1 MRGITFESPH
11 FLYLLIIV
19 PVLIAYYIWRQHKAV
34 ASFSVPG
41 LQQFG
46 QSGASFRQILRHLL
60 FGFRAAAI
68 GLLIIIL
75 ARPQATSSYQDVS
88 TEGIDI
94 VLTLDISGSMLAR
107 DFRPDR
113 LEASKNVATEFI
125 TGRPYDRIGLVVFS
139 GESFTQ
145 CPITTDHAVLINLM
159 REMKSGMIEDGT
171 AIGEGL
177 ATAVNR
183 IKDSDGKS
191 KVIILLTDGVNNRG
205 IIAPVTAAEIA
216 KTYGIRVYTIGVG
229 TQGVAP
235 YPVQTPFGIQYQDMP
250 VEIDEAILK
259 QIALMTDGK
268 YFRATDN
275 EKLVQV
281 YNEIDKMEKSR
292 IDVRQYKVRD
302 EKFFLAALAAFIF
315 ILLEILLRN
324 TVLKD
329 LT

>member
-1 MRGITFESPH
+1 MKVIGFAQPA
-11 FLYLLIIV
+11 FLYLLL
-19 PVLIAYYIWRQHKAV
+19 VLPLMVAYYIIRQRKAN
-34 ASFSVPG
+34 ASVRVPG
-41 LQQFG
+41 LHQFEN
-46 QSGASFRQILRHLL
+46 SGITFRHWLRHL
-60 FGFRAAAI
+60 FFAFRTSAV
-68 GLLIIIL
+68 GLLIIVL
-75 ARPQATSSYQDVS
+75 ARPQSTDNFQDVS

-145 CPITTDHAVLINLM
+145 CPVTTDHAVLINLL

-183 IKDSDGKS
+183 IKNSVAKS

-205 IIAPVTAAEIA
+205 IIAPLTAAEIA

-235 YPVQTPFGIQYQDMP
+235 YPVQTPFGTEYQDMP

-259 QIALMTDGK
+259 QIAQLTDGR

-275 EKLVQV
+275 EKLIQV
-281 YNEIDKMEKSR
+281 YSEIDKMEKSR
-292 IDVRQYKVRD
+292 IDVRQFKIRE
-302 EKFFLAALAAFIF
+302 EKYLMPALLAFCLIMAELIV
-315 ILLEILLRN
+315 RN
-324 TVLKD
+324 TLFKS